1 MQKKNPKTRCERKS
15 LSKCEGVCRLYNKIQ
30 IAYADRLQEEDEII
44 SFRCNVPIDGIE
56 EGEYTS
62 DFVCTKA
69 DGTLRVREC
78 VPRNQLTRPYTC
90 KLLEASRQYWF
101 VKRGIKD
108 WGIVIDK
115 KKEDDED
122 GEA

>member
-1 MQKKNPKTRCERKS
+1 MIKKNYKGRCERRHY
-15 LSKCEGVCRLYNKIQ
+15 SKCEGICRLYNKIQ
-30 IAYADRLQEEDEII
+30 IAYAEEIQEEDEIV
-44 SFRCNVPIDGIE
+44 SFRCNVLIDGVE
-56 EGEYTS
+56 DGEYTT

-78 VPRNQLTRPYTC
+78 VPRNQLTWPSVA
-90 KLLEASRQYWF
+90 KLLEASRQYWY

-115 KKEDDED
+115 KKD
-122 GEA
+122 GEADET